1 MLLRIS
7 TLAMLI
13 GATGCA
19 TVSDAAFC
27 GPSFTGA
34 IDALAE
40 QLAAPGTPDNVGR
53 AGTAVVLGHD
63 AGCRT

>member
-1 MLLRIS
+1 
-7 TLAMLI
+7 MLI

-27 GPSFTGA
+27 GPTFSGA
-34 IDALAE
+34 IEALAT
-40 QLAAPGTPDNVGR
+40 QLADPATPDELGK

-63 AGCRT
+63 AGCL